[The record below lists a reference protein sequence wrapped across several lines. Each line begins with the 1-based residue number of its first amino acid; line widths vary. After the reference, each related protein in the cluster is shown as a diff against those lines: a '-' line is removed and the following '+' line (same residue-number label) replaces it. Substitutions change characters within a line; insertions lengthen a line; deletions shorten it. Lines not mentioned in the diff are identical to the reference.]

1 MRAETSFLSLMKLD
15 FARHACSH
23 VAFVSEGKVATHGDS
38 ETLYT
43 GSDSEEFRRFI
54 SRIIGWKV

>member
-1 MRAETSFLSLMKLD
+1 MKLD